1 MKKLWDAVTALS
13 QLKLFAYPFLLYD
26 NANLPCAAALAC
38 LYYLFYNFSPSYNHS
53 FMLFSHAIIVY
64 SRYRIPN
71 LHLMTCTYY
80 HVLPFFYMA
89 GCTFFLDLF
98 KRHLKAVFHSVL
110 FSIRIL
116 FIRLFFYIFILF
128 ICIILILIHFSFLYF
143 SFV

>member
-13 QLKLFAYPFLLYD
+13 QLKLFAYPFFLYD
-26 NANLPCAAALAC
+26 NANLPCAVALTC
-38 LYYLFYNFSPSYNHS
+38 LYYLFYNFSMSYNHS
-53 FMLFSHAIIVY
+53 FILFSHAIIVY

-71 LHLMTCTYY
+71 LHLITCTYY
-80 HVLPFFYMA
+80 HVLL
-89 GCTFFLDLF
+89 FLDLL

-116 FIRLFFYIFILF
+116 FIRLFFYIFVLF